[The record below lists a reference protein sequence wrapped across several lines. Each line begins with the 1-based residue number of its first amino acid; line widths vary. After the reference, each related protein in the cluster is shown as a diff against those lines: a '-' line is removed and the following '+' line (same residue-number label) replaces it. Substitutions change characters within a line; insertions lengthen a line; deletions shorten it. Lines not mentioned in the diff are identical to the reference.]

1 MGWILK
7 IICCIGGSFYDV
19 YGHQDGKTEK
29 NE

>member
-7 IICCIGGSFYDV
+7 IFAVLVGVFYDV